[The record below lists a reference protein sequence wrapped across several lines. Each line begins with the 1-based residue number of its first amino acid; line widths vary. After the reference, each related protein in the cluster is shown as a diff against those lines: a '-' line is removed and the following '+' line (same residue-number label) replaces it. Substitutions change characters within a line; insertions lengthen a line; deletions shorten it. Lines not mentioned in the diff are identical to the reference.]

1 MNPDMAGAGV
11 RIREAL
17 ERCLA
22 DGLTFAAF
30 RLPAGPVELW
40 VQTDPNVEQVST
52 DLLAKLKDRFAIAPF
67 RSTNGQVMALRPDLR
82 IVFGADEADLKA
94 LHDRTRAELGS
105 GVDGG
110 VSAKATMARQ
120 GFEAAIALAKEAIGK
135 GAMEKVVLS
144 RTVEQPCARAL
155 LPWLF
160 ADALEQRP
168 LALVALVHTV
178 NTGTWLGAS
187 PERLLHADGDRVS
200 ADALA
205 GTVPVAITPRTVEN
219 WGAKERDEQA
229 MVAKSVLNTFIASG
243 LEELHVRGPEA
254 VEAGPVVHLRSSIH
268 ARLAGRS
275 LAGLAM
281 ALHPTPAVCGMPRQ
295 AAMDFIAQHE
305 PHDRQLYAG
314 FWGPWQTG
322 KRTDLFVNIRCLHA
336 VDDKAIIHTGAGITA
351 GSVAE
356 KEWSETEHKARTWT
370 QAIEVLRQGR
380 VS

>member
-1 MNPDMAGAGV
+1 MNV

-30 RLPAGPVELW
+30 RLPDGPVQLW

-67 RSTNGQVMALRPDLR
+67 LSSTGQVMALRPDLR
-82 IVFGADEADLKA
+82 IVFDVDEADLEA
-94 LHDRTRAELGS
+94 LYDRTSVELGS
-105 GVDGG
+105 ATDGP
-110 VSAKATMARQ
+110 ATVEPSITRPR
-120 GFEAAIALAKEAIGK
+120 FEAAITEAKAAFEIGT
-135 GAMEKVVLS
+135 MEKVVLS
-144 RTVEQPCARAL
+144 RTIDQPCGRGL

-187 PERLLHADGDRVS
+187 PERLLQADGDRVS

-205 GTVPVAITPRTVEN
+205 GTAPIAAAPRTLES

-229 MVAKSVLNTFIASG
+229 MVAKSVLNTFIEAG

-254 VEAGPVVHLRSSIH
+254 IEAGPVVHLRSSIH

-295 AAMDFIAQHE
+295 TAMNFIAEHE
-305 PHDRQLYAG
+305 PHDRHLYAG

-322 KRTDLFVNIRCLHA
+322 RRTDLFVNIRCLHA
-336 VDDKAIIHTGAGITA
+336 VNDRAIIHTGAGITA
-351 GSVAE
+351 GSIAE
-356 KEWSETEHKARTWT
+356 KEWSEMEHKARTWT
-370 QAIEVLRQGR
+370 QAIEVLRHGR